1 MKPLGSTARGA
12 ASRGTC
18 TPDGSA
24 PPCTLA
30 DQLHHALDDGT
41 GRVHP
46 PLVPPLDA
54 LVTIPNPL
62 NG

>member
-1 MKPLGSTARGA
+1 M
-12 ASRGTC
+12 
-18 TPDGSA
+18 
-24 PPCTLA
+24 LA

-54 LVTIPNPL
+54 LVTIPNLL